1 MYHSIMF
8 GIKDSWVDWHLIPSS
23 RPVFN
28 PPTPKTKFI
37 DIPGGDGQLD
47 LTTSLTGDTVYQN
60 RTGSFEFIVD
70 NGHQEWFTLYSDI
83 MDYLHGKLQRATL
96 EDEPTF
102 YYEGRFSVNKW
113 KSDPHNSRITIDY
126 NVSPYKYEMH
136 SSLED
141 WVWDTFNFET
151 GIVREYK
158 DLRVDGRLDFII
170 VGRRMRVTP
179 SFIVKSDDGTGMKVK
194 FNGVTYDLHDGSSR
208 VINIQTVEGENKL
221 TFTGN
226 GTVSIEYRGGRL

>member
-1 MYHSIMF
+1 MF

-113 KSDPHNSRITIDY
+113 KSDPHNSKIVIDY